1 MKTVNIH
8 AAKTNL
14 SSLVEEAAAGQE
26 IIIAK
31 AGKPKARLVP
41 LAKPAFRR
49 MPGMWKDLIVV
60 HDSFDDPLPP
70 DIAEAFGIIDEPS
83 DRHPRPDLVVKK

>member
-14 SSLVEEAAAGQE
+14 SSLVEEAAAGEE

-31 AGKPKARLVP
+31 AGKAKARLVP
-41 LAKPAFRR
+41 LEEPNFRKTF
-49 MPGMWKDLIVV
+49 GMLRNKIRLSD
-60 HDSFDDPLPP
+60 DFDAPLPP
-70 DIAEAFGIIDEPS
+70 EMLREFGAEE
-83 DRHPRPDLVVKK
+83 

>member
-14 SSLVEEAAAGQE
+14 SSLVEEAAAGEE

-31 AGKPKARLVP
+31 AGKAKARLVP
-41 LAKPAFRR
+41 LEEPDFRKTF
-49 MPGMWKDLIVV
+49 GMLKHKIRLSGD
-60 HDSFDDPLPP
+60 FDAPLP
-70 DIAEAFGIIDEPS
+70 AEILREFGAE
-83 DRHPRPDLVVKK
+83 R